1 MYWAVLGCTGRC
13 WAVLGCTKLYWAV
26 LGSAERRK
34 MSMGSIVHEMIMI
47 IIMIITMF
55 SKKEAVYM

>member
-1 MYWAVLGCTGRC
+1 
-13 WAVLGCTKLYWAV
+13 
-26 LGSAERRK
+26 

-55 SKKEAVYM
+55 SKKEAVYRGGR